1 MKRLGLT
8 CTREGLDEKKDGQQ
22 TYKLESDDYRYAL
35 PIPTSIELD
44 LHNNVKQNPG
54 WTSFD

>member
-1 MKRLGLT
+1 MK
-8 CTREGLDEKKDGQQ
+8 KKDGQQ